1 MSGQPTTHGMR
12 HLPEAHKSAR
22 GTAGLGKPFAALSPS
37 KCSSV
42 LLTAQKPDKMAK
54 AA

>member
-22 GTAGLGKPFAALSPS
+22 GTAGLRETICRLVAVEVQFCALNG
-37 KCSSV
+37 
-42 LLTAQKPDKMAK
+42 TK
-54 AA
+54 A